1 MTPRLQIA
9 AQIYA
14 HLVLQDMRAS
24 IENPSRNAHR
34 ALLFADALLVCDQ
47 QSAPADVD
55 PPAQPGLQ
63 KSEGRPPA
71 PPFSERLTNRRDTR
85 SPLH

>member
-14 HLVLQDMRAS
+14 HLVLRDMEAS
-24 IENPSRNAHR
+24 IDNPARNAHR

-47 QSAPADVD
+47 QSAPAEAAA
-55 PPAQPGLQ
+55 PAQPGLQ
-63 KSEGRPPA
+63 KSEGRPVV
-71 PPFSERLTNRRDTR
+71 PPLNERLAKRRDPR
-85 SPLH
+85 SFLH